1 MSDERSA
8 SFEEFWREYLLRH
21 RRPWTRR
28 LHALGTAGAL
38 AVGAYALVRRRPR
51 VLWLAPVLEHGL
63 GWAAH
68 RFVEH
73 NPAWGHAEL
82 RHPLWSL
89 RADLRLLRLTL
100 TGAMEAEMA
109 RATAGGAASAAP
121 DDEPDPD
128 EPVEPTHDPHGVN

>member
-1 MSDERSA
+1 MSHEPSA
-8 SFEEFWREYLLRH
+8 SFEEFWRDYLLRH

-28 LHALGTAGAL
+28 LHALGTAGAV

-51 VLWLAPVLEHGL
+51 VLWLAPVLQHGL
-63 GWAAH
+63 AWVGH

-73 NPAWGHAEL
+73 NSAWEQADL

-89 RADLRLLRLTL
+89 RADLRLLRTTL
-100 TGAMEAEMA
+100 TGALEAEMA

-121 DDEPDPD
+121 DDEPDLA
-128 EPVEPTHDPHGVN
+128 EQSEPTHDPHGVN